1 MNNKDRLRQFLS
13 EFKQKYPMTIGWRLE
28 KNSRVILDHLHD
40 DEEIVYAF
48 YAQKNDNPLNI
59 LGTGV
64 IAITNERLIIGRDRV
79 VIGYFFDSITPDMFN
94 DLKVKSGII
103 WGKIEI
109 DTVKEF
115 VVLSNLDKRSLI
127 EIEKNISEHMN
138 DMKKEFELVSN
149 KRMM

>member
-48 YAQKNDNPLNI
+48 YGQKNANPLNI
-59 LGTGV
+59 LGTCV
-64 IAITNERLIIGRDRV
+64 VAITNERLIIGRDRV

-138 DMKKEFELVSN
+138 DMKKEFEIVSN